1 MFSQARPRHARSLAL
16 GSPATAPGPCIRPAG
31 PLKHRMLPQRNRP
44 ASPRPPESGR
54 TEGGKKP
61 DRGTGEVVQSRSSPG
76 RRRALPD
83 SSADLVPRF
92 TGSSAHGVADVRAVT
107 IRLNGETFELAGPL
121 TVEQLLDQ
129 LNIDPRRVAVE
140 HNLTI
145 IKRERRAS
153 VFINEGDEVEIV
165 NFVGGG

>member
-1 MFSQARPRHARSLAL
+1 M
-16 GSPATAPGPCIRPAG
+16 
-31 PLKHRMLPQRNRP
+31 
-44 ASPRPPESGR
+44 
-54 TEGGKKP
+54 
-61 DRGTGEVVQSRSSPG
+61 
-76 RRRALPD
+76 
-83 SSADLVPRF
+83 
-92 TGSSAHGVADVRAVT
+92 RAVT